1 MPYILDANNLI
12 GRARGAARPS
22 EEDRDAL
29 VKEVAQRLRRT
40 RAKAALFFDG
50 PAVRAT
56 SLGSLSLRACGG
68 SADDAIVREVQRA
81 AAPSEI
87 VVVTADRDLARRVR
101 DAGAKTLAPEAFWK
115 SFGAAPSAASREDPG
130 KVDVEEWARYF
141 ADDGNRD

>member
-1 MPYILDANNLI
+1 MD
-12 GRARGAARPS
+12 
-22 EEDRDAL
+22 
-29 VKEVAQRLRRT
+29 VAPRLRRT
-40 RAKAALFFDG
+40 RARAALFFDG

-87 VVVTADRDLARRVR
+87 VVVTADRELARRVR
-101 DAGAKTLAPEAFWK
+101 DAGGKTLAPEAFWK
-115 SFGAAPSAASREDPG
+115 SFGTAPSTASREDPG

-141 ADDGNRD
+141 ADEGNRD